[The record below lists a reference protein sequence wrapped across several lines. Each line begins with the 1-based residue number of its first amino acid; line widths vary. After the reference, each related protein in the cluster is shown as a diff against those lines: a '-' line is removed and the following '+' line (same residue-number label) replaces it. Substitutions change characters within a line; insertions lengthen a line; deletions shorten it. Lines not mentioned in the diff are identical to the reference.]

1 MLPEEKGGVPQERK
15 RYLIFQSSDDGL
27 GNRLQ
32 ALLSSVV
39 LAMVTKRA
47 IVLDWTATP
56 QCSANFTD
64 LFQAPDNLDWD
75 FLTKFPDHKDLKEYK
90 ARDEIWYAYCRNC
103 ALRSSITPDSTWSDL
118 LCDYKLGLDEKK
130 PIVQVTSTQWFLPVI
145 QHNPYWRQELCHM
158 FPDGGKNAF
167 EILAKKLLRPSQA
180 VQQKIDSVLNRVPD
194 DVTLIGLQVRRTEN
208 NAVDSSIED
217 SFLSCAEEVAEEEE
231 AKFLE
236 TWRTG
241 SLRSQTRRD
250 FGRNRRGSRG
260 SQINNDGDSS
270 RLVLEGSMTAAQKSR
285 IGTRNGSDG
294 NARTSRPKFAYY
306 LATDYRPT
314 RAHFQKILGDQ
325 LFVLDNTFQVN
336 KSPSSS
342 FALAPSS
349 NVSGSNNPDSHQSNL
364 SETLDNLSP
373 SPSPLTSR
381 AQREAVVRNSVEGVQ
396 TAVAEM
402 FLLAQSD
409 RIIMSP
415 YSTFGYFAHAHA
427 NVQPNVVKRDGTCI
441 KRKSTQPCFQYWF
454 GFANGGAKCNIRST
468 VEMNE
473 DYDCWL

>member
-1 MLPEEKGGVPQERK
+1 
-15 RYLIFQSSDDGL
+15 
-27 GNRLQ
+27 
-32 ALLSSVV
+32 
-39 LAMVTKRA
+39 
-47 IVLDWTATP
+47 
-56 QCSANFTD
+56 
-64 LFQAPDNLDWD
+64 
-75 FLTKFPDHKDLKEYK
+75 
-90 ARDEIWYAYCRNC
+90 
-103 ALRSSITPDSTWSDL
+103 
-118 LCDYKLGLDEKK
+118 
-130 PIVQVTSTQWFLPVI
+130 
-145 QHNPYWRQELCHM
+145 M

-208 NAVDSSIED
+208 NAVDSSIEN
-217 SFLSCAEEVAEEEE
+217 SFLSCAEQVAEEEDT
-231 AKFLE
+231 KFLE
-236 TWRTG
+236 AWRTG
-241 SLRSQTRRD
+241 SLRSQAKRD

-270 RLVLEGSMTAAQKSR
+270 RLDLEGSTTAAQKSR
-285 IGTRNGSDG
+285 IGTLNGLDG

-325 LFVLDNTFQVN
+325 LFVLDNTFQAH

-342 FALAPSS
+342 LTLAPSS
-349 NVSGSNNPDSHQSNL
+349 NVSGSNSLDRQFNL
-364 SETLDNLSP
+364 SGALDNLSASPSP